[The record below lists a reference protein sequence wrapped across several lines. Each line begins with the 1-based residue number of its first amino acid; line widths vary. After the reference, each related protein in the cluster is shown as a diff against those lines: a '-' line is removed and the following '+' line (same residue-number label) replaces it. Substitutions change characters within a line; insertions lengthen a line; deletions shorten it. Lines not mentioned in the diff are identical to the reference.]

1 MNSLLPILLL
11 LILGVLFAATQNNS
25 TTRLCSVTVLLLIVI
40 VFCYLRM
47 RENFSNFSPI
57 EHSMGKC
64 GGLNYAGRQDA
75 IPITGNYDNLR
86 LNSRTKPDYP
96 LVSDVTIFSPV
107 GDGIK
112 LTSDP
117 GSSKFPSVD
126 GKNDSP
132 RHLFMLAHNQSKPE
146 CCPSTFSSSLGCV
159 CMSQAQRDMINQR
172 GSNKTHPA
180 RPSI

>member
-25 TTRLCSVTVLLLIVI
+25 NTRLCSVAVLLLVVI

-47 RENFSNFSPI
+47 RETFANFAAVDYSL
-57 EHSMGKC
+57 GKC

-75 IPITGNYDNLR
+75 LPITGNYDNLK
-86 LNSRTKPDYP
+86 LSSRTKPDYP

-117 GSSKFPSVD
+117 ASHRFPTID
-126 GKNDSP
+126 GKPDSA

-172 GSNKTHPA
+172 GSNKTHPG

>member
-11 LILGVLFAATQNNS
+11 LILGVLFAATQNSSN
-25 TTRLCSVTVLLLIVI
+25 TRLCSVAVLLLIVI

-47 RENFSNFSPI
+47 RENFANFAATDY
-57 EHSMGKC
+57 SMGKC
-64 GGLNYAGRQDA
+64 GGLNYAGRNDVL
-75 IPITGNYDNLR
+75 PVTGNYDNLN
-86 LNSRTKPDYP
+86 LSSRTKPDYP

-117 GSSKFPSVD
+117 VSHRYPSVD
-126 GKNDSP
+126 GNPNSP
-132 RHLFMLAHNQSKPE
+132 QHLFMLAHNQSRPE